1 MQRTGASA
9 FFALALVLILG
20 GRSAAAG
27 GVAFHSQDL
36 SVPMIDA
43 QGRTVQLQARVCRPP
58 GEAPATL
65 VIINHGSPADARD
78 RPRME
83 LGRCDHEAPQWF
95 LSRGYVVAFVLRRG
109 YGKTGGAWAESQGGC
124 DNPDYVGAGLE
135 TARDIDAAVNS
146 VTALPFVRH
155 DAAVVVG
162 QSAGGW
168 GSIAYDSVPHPK
180 VAAFVVM
187 AGGRGGHR
195 YDQPNRNCRPDL
207 LAEAAGRF
215 GTRAS
220 TPMLWIYAANDSYFA
235 PPIARALWQAF
246 TAAGGKAQFEQPGAY
261 GKDGHLL
268 FFGAKGSQVW
278 GPLVEP
284 YLASQGV
291 AAH

>member
-1 MQRTGASA
+1 MASSGTSVCA
-9 FFALALVLILG
+9 ALVLTLVLG
-20 GRSAAAG
+20 SGSAAAS
-27 GVAFHSQDL
+27 GVAFQSQDL

-43 QGRTVQLQARVCRPP
+43 QGRTLRLKARVCRPT
-58 GEAPATL
+58 GDAPATL
-65 VIINHGSPADARD
+65 VVINHGSPPNASD
-78 RPRME
+78 RPKIQ
-83 LGRCDHEAPQWF
+83 LGRCDHEVPQWF
-95 LSRGYVVAFVLRRG
+95 LGRGYVVAFVLRRG
-109 YGKTGGAWAESQGGC
+109 YGETGGAWAESQGGC
-124 DNPDYVGAGLE
+124 DNPNYVAAGLE
-135 TARDIDAAVNS
+135 TARDIDAAVNYL
-146 VTALPFVRH
+146 TALPFIRH

-195 YDQPNRNCRPDL
+195 YNQPNQNCRPDL

-215 GTRAS
+215 GTRAT
-220 TPMLWIYAANDSYFA
+220 TPMLWIYTANDSYFA

-246 TAAGGKAQFEQPGAY
+246 TAAGGKAQFEQPGPY
-261 GKDGHLL
+261 GEDGHLL
-268 FFGAKGSQVW
+268 FFGPKGSDVW

-291 AAH
+291 AAN